1 MNNIKEIIMM
11 GGTKKDGTKY
21 NINMNA
27 GAANIAFNCGIK
39 IIVMGTDVTQKVEIT
54 VEIF

>member
-27 GAANIAFNCGIK
+27 GAANI
-39 IIVMGTDVTQKVEIT
+39 DLT
-54 VEIF
+54 VELKL